1 MEVLPTAPAAL
12 YQGIEK
18 NVIVRKEK
26 KLQSAL
32 LVSMC
37 KMFVLLVVL
46 MGMATS
52 AQAVQ
57 SLRLSSGGV
66 TQTIT
71 DNDGD
76 GILLFYGQIGSFFLN
91 VTTGLSKPTIGSS
104 TSPHL
109 DLVSVDVSGSQ
120 GGTLTI
126 EQTDTDFSSASPWLA
141 STQIGGVTIGSL
153 THEAYFDSTNTAF
166 GRSPG
171 GQIGSTLGT
180 FHGAFAGSSS
190 EVIAAAEHYSLT
202 QVITIVHSGFGNSSF
217 NAELTTVPEA
227 SATLLLG
234 LSLLGVVGG
243 YGLRRK
249 MRILA

>member
-1 MEVLPTAPAAL
+1 MEVLPTAPAVL
-12 YQGIEK
+12 YQGTK
-18 NVIVRKEK
+18 NNVIARKGK
-26 KLQSAL
+26 KLRSSLVAL
-32 LVSMC
+32 MC
-37 KMFVLLVVL
+37 KMFILPVVFMSL
-46 MGMATS
+46 ATS
-52 AQAVQ
+52 AHAVQ
-57 SLRLSSGGV
+57 SLRLSSGEI

-71 DNDGD
+71 DSDGD
-76 GILLFYGQIGSFFLN
+76 GILLFYGQIGNFFLN

-153 THEAYFDSTNTAF
+153 TYEAYFDTTNTAF
-166 GRSPG
+166 GTSPG
-171 GQIGSTLGT
+171 GQIGSTLGA

-190 EVIAAAEHYSLT
+190 EVIAAADHYSLT
-202 QVITIVHSGFGNSSF
+202 QVITIVHSGLGNSSF

-234 LSLLGVVGG
+234 LSLLGVFGG